1 MTAGCLFCI
10 EDLIPI
16 VTVVKLFSH
25 AIYYFLIFMNI
36 NILCEVAKSINIQG
50 CKFKL
55 FLSSINI
62 DTKFENYLVEDSEPT
77 KKTLSNYIC

>member
-1 MTAGCLFCI
+1 
-10 EDLIPI
+10 
-16 VTVVKLFSH
+16 
-25 AIYYFLIFMNI
+25 MNI

-62 DTKFENYLVEDSEPT
+62 DTKFENYLVEDSVNQQ
-77 KKTLSNYIC
+77 KKLFLIIYVD